1 LAAVG
6 TYPPPPSFITPEE
19 TPLLITITRLLA
31 RNVSTLFRRSLALS
45 PREARFLPITVIVG
59 HGVLVFRAATSEFAV
74 EYQEAADQP
83 EAQLNIPWELLHVV
97 AGNKTDEVTI
107 VLEGSRLV
115 ARWQDKDIPQMKC
128 WELPDPE
135 AVKPFPESPEAW
147 TENSPELLT
156 AIHHAF
162 ETTDSESAR
171 YALACVQLRGGSGSL
186 AATDGRQM
194 LMQHGFA
201 FGFDDDVLVRP
212 TSVFGASQLDI
223 SSPVMLGR
231 VEKHIAVRTGPWT
244 FWLPIDTDGRFP
256 RVDDIVP
263 RIASTDTTVELHP
276 SDARFLAEN
285 LSRLP
290 KTEFDSN
297 AVTLDL
303 NGSVLI
309 RSRGDASTQPTEL
322 QLTNSSK
329 TGNDVRLVTDRT
341 YLSRALAM
349 GLTRLHIADP
359 ASPILAQDER
369 RSYVWAVLEK
379 DGVVKPSADAIV
391 VESPPAFATTKPR
404 TESITRSKSVPR
416 QPVAVTPPQTME
428 NISTV
433 EQPAEN
439 ASPIDQAIHLRGVLR
454 DALTATSD
462 LVRSLKRQQ
471 KQQRAYKSAIASLR
485 ELQGVA

>member
-1 LAAVG
+1 
-6 TYPPPPSFITPEE
+6 
-19 TPLLITITRLLA
+19 
-31 RNVSTLFRRSLALS
+31 
-45 PREARFLPITVIVG
+45 
-59 HGVLVFRAATSEFAV
+59 
-74 EYQEAADQP
+74 
-83 EAQLNIPWELLHVV
+83 
-97 AGNKTDEVTI
+97 
-107 VLEGSRLV
+107 
-115 ARWQDKDIPQMKC
+115 
-128 WELPDPE
+128 
-135 AVKPFPESPEAW
+135 
-147 TENSPELLT
+147 
-156 AIHHAF
+156 
-162 ETTDSESAR
+162 
-171 YALACVQLRGGSGSL
+171 
-186 AATDGRQM
+186 
-194 LMQHGFA
+194 
-201 FGFDDDVLVRP
+201 
-212 TSVFGASQLDI
+212 VFGASQLDI

-244 FWLPIDTDGRFP
+244 FWLPIDTEGRFP

-303 NGSVLI
+303 NGSVLV

-359 ASPILAQDER
+359 ASPILAQNER

-379 DGVVKPSADAIV
+379 NGVVKPSADAIV

-433 EQPAEN
+433 EPPAEN

-471 KQQRAYKSAIASLR
+471 KQQRAYKSAIASLK